1 MSKKSLILKGMIIL
15 AGLGGGYL
23 YYHFI
28 GCQNGYC
35 PISSNPYISIIYGGV
50 IGLLLALSL
59 TSRKRK
65 NA

>member
-1 MSKKSLILKGMIIL
+1 MKKKSLIIKGLIIM

-23 YYHFI
+23 YYHFV
-28 GCQNGYC
+28 GCRTGYC
-35 PISSNPYISIIYGGV
+35 PISSNPYISVLYGGV

-59 TSRKRK
+59 TSKKRK

>member
-1 MSKKSLILKGMIIL
+1 MKIKSLILKGLIVA

-28 GCQNGYC
+28 GCRNGYC
-35 PISSNPYISIIYGGV
+35 PISSNPYISVVYGGI
-50 IGLLLALSL
+50 IGLLLALSF
-59 TSRKRK
+59 TSKKRK

>member
-1 MSKKSLILKGMIIL
+1 MKKKLLILKGLIIM

-23 YYHFI
+23 YYHFV
-28 GCQNGYC
+28 GCRNGYC
-35 PISSNPYISIIYGGV
+35 PISSNPYISIIYGGI

-59 TSRKRK
+59 TSKKRK